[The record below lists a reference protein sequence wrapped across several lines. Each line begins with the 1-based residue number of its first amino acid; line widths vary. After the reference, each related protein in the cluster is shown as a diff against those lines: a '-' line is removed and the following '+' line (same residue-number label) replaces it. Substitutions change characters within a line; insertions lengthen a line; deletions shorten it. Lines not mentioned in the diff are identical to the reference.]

1 MTNKN
6 NPTYKDIVGI
16 IKDRTIPIKGI
27 DEPKIVADIEIEG
40 ELWGGWWVDTAESN
54 LDMDWYEIINSWNIK
69 LPTGKYFAVQSG
81 SGLVLDG
88 TFDKIYYSG
97 WEWKAT
103 DSNWTYSL
111 FSSWGGG
118 WGWGWWVWSATSDL
132 DMNWYEINDIGKL
145 KIPVWTN
152 LY

>member
-6 NPTYKDIVGI
+6 NPSYNDVV
-16 IKDRTIPIKGI
+16 RNVEQQPSPIKGI
-27 DEPKIVADIEIEG
+27 DEPKIIADIEIEG
-40 ELWGGWWVDTAESN
+40 ELWGGSEWVWTATSN
-54 LDMDWYEIINSWNIK
+54 LDMANFEIVNSWNIK
-69 LPTGKYFAVQSG
+69 LPSGKYFAVQDG
-81 SGLVLDG
+81 SGLVLDW

-118 WGWGWWVWSATSDL
+118 WGSWVGTAASDL
-132 DMNWYEINDIGKL
+132 NMNGFEINNAGKL
-145 KIPVWTN
+145 RIPVWTN

>member
-16 IKDRTIPIKGI
+16 LPRITSPIKGI
-27 DEPKIVADIEIEG
+27 DEPKIVWEIEIEG
-40 ELWGGWWVDTAESN
+40 DLWWSAQWVGTAESN
-54 LDMDWYEIINSWNIK
+54 LDMANFQIENSWNFI
-69 LPTGKYFAVQSG
+69 LPFGRYFAVQDW

-88 TFDKIYYSG
+88 TFNKIFFSG
-97 WEWKAT
+97 WEWKAV

-111 FSSWGGG
+111 FSSWGG
-118 WGWGWWVWSATSDL
+118 WGWSWVWLATSDL
-132 DMNWYEINDIGKL
+132 NMGGYEINNIGKL